1 MKFIMIDGSGAP
13 NSAQYQSAVEALCKI
28 EISGLRRHHE
38 IYLSDPR
45 KTDPDKLKTVI
56 RYPVERG
63 WV

>member
-13 NSAQYQSAVEALCKI
+13 NSAQYQSAVEALYKI

-45 KTDPDKLKTVI
+45 KTEPQKLKTVI
-56 RYPVERG
+56 RYPVARE
-63 WV
+63 